1 MTKNELMQTAL
12 NLKSLLAVMAAVD
25 IDDPKALVEMP
36 NVASVAGEMAEKL
49 YCYIVDNME

>member
-25 IDDPKALVEMP
+25 IDKMESLTELP
-36 NVASVAGEMAEKL
+36 NVARITLEMAESL
-49 YCYIVDNME
+49 YCHVIDEEE